1 MNVEKTKQMNK
12 CPYCNGSGKRYITNH
27 QASANDKSS
36 AYIVYNMLIVYA
48 SENNKIVEET
58 NIDIQYCPFGGRRL

>member
-1 MNVEKTKQMNK
+1 MNK
-12 CPYCNGSGKRYITNH
+12 CPYCNGSGKRYITKH